1 MGIYISILTVYV
13 CYLFLAESAGIAAE
27 AVKGKNEQETE
38 TEKEKEK
45 DEDNSTEESRETGPL
60 LYSWNLKNVSI

>member
-13 CYLFLAESAGIAAE
+13 CYLFLAESADIAAE

-38 TEKEKEK
+38 TEKEN
-45 DEDNSTEESRETGPL
+45 DEDNSTEESREAGPL